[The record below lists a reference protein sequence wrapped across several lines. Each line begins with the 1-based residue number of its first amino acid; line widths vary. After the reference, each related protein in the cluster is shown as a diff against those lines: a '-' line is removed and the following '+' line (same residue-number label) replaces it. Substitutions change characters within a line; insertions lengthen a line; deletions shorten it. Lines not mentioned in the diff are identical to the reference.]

1 MAKTNYAKIA
11 KKAASIQISELR
23 KVNKV
28 FNKPFLKAVDTLS
41 NVKGKIICAGIG
53 KSGLIARKVSATFS
67 SVGLSSFYLNPGEAN
82 HGDLGQ
88 IDKRDILL
96 VFSYSGN
103 TAEISNMLKYAN
115 RFNIKVIGVASKKD
129 SMLLNSSDIP
139 ILLPKVR
146 ESDPTGMVPTTSTS
160 LTLLFGDCLAVAL
173 MNKIKFSKDKF
184 RTFHPGGNIG
194 QTLLQVKDIMTTG
207 KKLPIIN
214 LNKTLNEA
222 IKVINAKNLGLVV
235 VIEKNLVK
243 GILTDGD
250 ARRILRNYKKNDK
263 IKKFMSRNPYRIDEN
278 SSASKALAI
287 MNEKKITSL
296 VVGDKKTKNSFK
308 LKGIVHIHELLKY
321 GIKWQ
326 VEKKEYS
333 LFKL

>member
-1 MAKTNYAKIA
+1 MDKKKYISLA
-11 KKAASIQISELR
+11 KKSADIQINEL
-23 KVNKV
+23 KKIKKI
-28 FNKPFLKAVDTLS
+28 FNNSFIKAVDLIL
-41 NVKGKIICAGIG
+41 NCKGKVVFAGIG
-53 KSGLIARKVSATFS
+53 KSGLIARKISATFS
-67 SVGLSSFYLNPGEAN
+67 SVGVPSFFCDPAQAL
-82 HGDLGQ
+82 HGDMGQ
-88 IDKRDILL
+88 VEKKDILII
-96 VFSYSGN
+96 FSYSGN
-103 TAEISNMLKYAN
+103 TSELTKMLKYAN

-146 ESDPTGMVPTTSTS
+146 ESDPTGMVPTTSTT

-194 QTLLQVKDIMTTG
+194 QTLLQVKDIMITG

-222 IKVINAKNLGLVV
+222 IKVINSKNLGLVV

-263 IKKFMSRNPYRIDEN
+263 IKKFMSKNPYNIDQN
-278 SSASKALAI
+278 SPASKALAI

-296 VVGDKKTKNSFK
+296 IVADKKTKNSFK

-321 GIKWQ
+321 GIK
-326 VEKKEYS
+326 
-333 LFKL
+333 

>member
-1 MAKTNYAKIA
+1 MSKTNYIKLA
-11 KKAASIQISELR
+11 KKAAVIQISELR

-28 FNKPFLKAVDTLS
+28 FNKSFVRAIDLLS
-41 NVKGKIICAGIG
+41 NVRGKIICAGIG
-53 KSGLIARKVSATFS
+53 KSGLIARKVSATLS

-129 SMLLNSSDIP
+129 SMLLKASDIS
-139 ILLPKVR
+139 ILLPKVK

-173 MNKIKFSKDKF
+173 MNKVKFSKDKF
-184 RTFHPGGNIG
+184 KMFHPGGNIG
-194 QTLLQVKDIMTTG
+194 QSLLLVKDVMITG
-207 KKLPIIN
+207 KKLPIIKI
-214 LNKTLNEA
+214 NKTIHEA
-222 IKVINAKNLGLVV
+222 IKVINSKSLGLVIIV
-235 VIEKNLVK
+235 KNNLVK

-250 ARRILRNYKKNDK
+250 ARRSIKNYKKNDK
-263 IKKFMSRNPYRIDEN
+263 IEKFMSKNPYQINEN
-278 SSASKALAI
+278 SPASKALSI

-296 VVGDKKTKNSFK
+296 IVTDQKKVKKKESFN
-308 LKGIVHIHELLKY
+308 LKGIIHIHSLLQY
-321 GIKWQ
+321 GIK
-326 VEKKEYS
+326 
-333 LFKL
+333 